1 MAIVVGSRLLFSYA
15 QQPAPSVCCC
25 PCSGFYLDPP
35 VLPSQVHS
43 SWPPS
48 TSSSTPKVLMRQ
60 YGRWRR
66 RLWLTCP
73 HHRGN
78 ACKAEC
84 LFLNLLLSAP
94 PWGYYITTLR
104 ECFDFVYPGPCFCVP
119 ERCTDNIQSFARPRR
134 QNSPIIEAP
143 RGLFRGAQLLN
154 GAERKGFEPLVTF
167 LPRSISSRVP

>member
-1 MAIVVGSRLLFSYA
+1 MSSAAYATFGCWNSLAIVVGSRLLFSYA

-25 PCSGFYLDPP
+25 PYSGFYLAPP

-78 ACKAEC
+78 ASKAEC
-84 LFLNLLLSAP
+84 FFLSLILSAP

-104 ECFDFVYPGPCFCVP
+104 ECFDFVYPDPVFVY
-119 ERCTDNIQSFARPRR
+119 
-134 QNSPIIEAP
+134 
-143 RGLFRGAQLLN
+143 
-154 GAERKGFEPLVTF
+154 RKGAPTIYKALQGRAGKI
-167 LPRSISSRVP
+167 PQ